1 MWVLLFITNL
11 VYLKGD
17 TLLFINNKDTTCWV
31 LNQAE
36 KDSQG
41 IRLQK
46 RARVSD
52 NHKYFYIYK
61 EEYSPEN
68 ELIQTQITLYDQ
80 NRKVL
85 WKESRREDRRLSF
98 ELSRIYDK
106 ILIIVD
112 FDRVYRNPSLAVVN
126 GKKKTV
132 VIRPGQWRS
141 LVGYQLSKN
150 GRYLLM
156 HTRRTRMGRV
166 WDYVYFFDL
175 KKEKDWEY
183 LFPMCL
189 VCKRK
194 RLFLKVN
201 DQGESEV
208 IYKAEHRIFSRE
220 GELIHFFFKT
230 E

>member
-1 MWVLLFITNL
+1 MWILLCIINS
-11 VYLKGD
+11 VYLNGD
-17 TLLFINNKDTTCWV
+17 TLLFIDKDTTYWV
-31 LNQAE
+31 LSQVE
-36 KDSQG
+36 RDTQG

-46 RARVSD
+46 KARVSD
-52 NHKYFYIYK
+52 NHKYFYIYE
-61 EEYSPEN
+61 EEYSAQN
-68 ELIQTQITLYDQ
+68 ELIQTRITLYDQ
-80 NRKVL
+80 NRNVL
-85 WKESRREDRRLSF
+85 CKETRRENRRLSF

-106 ILIIVD
+106 TLILVD
-112 FDRVYRNPSLAVVN
+112 FDRVYRNPSLTVVTD
-126 GKKKTV
+126 KKKTV
-132 VIRPGQWRS
+132 VIKPGEWRS
-141 LVGYQLSKN
+141 LVDYQLSKN

-175 KKEKDWEY
+175 EKKKDWEY

-194 RLFLKVN
+194 RLFLRVD
-201 DQGESEV
+201 DQGESEI
-208 IYKAEHRIFSRE
+208 IYKAEHRIFSQE